1 MRTLTSTIFKLF
13 TAAFL
18 ALMLVACGGGGGG
31 GGDTGSSA
39 GVATGSVSVALTDKP
54 ADLSEIDQILVTIKA
69 VELFREDG
77 EKSTLYDGRPRG
89 PFDLLKLENE
99 SRPLAFRREVPVGT
113 YCKIR
118 LTLTDL
124 ELVFNT
130 GEPNFHPKL
139 PGNSKLDLN
148 ARDCFEVR
156 RGDTVYVQLDMDAR
170 SIHIVETKNG
180 TSYNFRPVVFIDAIT
195 RQFPG
200 KLVRLEEGVIRRL
213 DSGSGKFLLCG
224 FSYGDRINGDIDD
237 CMIITVN
244 RSTSAFDNVDD
255 DGINRT
261 TDGDAIPL
269 DELLVP
275 ERVGTEPVT
284 VVGKFDLDES
294 ADSEYPVLSALV
306 VELGGMLNLGGTV
319 TSGASDIRFNME
331 VDSGEGISTDGD
343 LPVALQPA
351 PAGGNGTKILNR
363 RGDPL
368 TTDAIIPPRT
378 VMVDGVLILPESDPD
393 YLNSALVIVD
403 TSDAIPAEMANG
415 TIVRLGENGFLLE
428 AGTFPCEDGTGS
440 FNASFDAETV
450 VYLASSSGSGFV
462 DTASLAVGQKV
473 DINGKCEATTLA
485 ADFIIITED

>member
-1 MRTLTSTIFKLF
+1 MKTMTSTVCNLF
-13 TAAFL
+13 TVAIM

-31 GGDTGSSA
+31 AGSSA
-39 GVATGSVSVALTDKP
+39 DGATGSVSIALTDKP

-99 SRPLAFRREVPVGT
+99 SRPLAFSREVPVGT

-130 GEPNFHPKL
+130 GEPSFHPKL

-200 KLVRLEEGVIRRL
+200 KLVRLEDGVIRRL
-213 DSGSGKFLLCG
+213 DSESGKFLLCG
-224 FSYGDRINGDIDD
+224 FAYGDRVNGDIDD

-244 RSTSAFDNVDD
+244 RDTSAFDNVDD

-275 ERVGTEPVT
+275 ERIGTEPVT
-284 VVGKFDLDES
+284 IVGKFDIDES
-294 ADSEYPVLSALV
+294 TDSEYPVLKALV
-306 VELGGMLNLGGTV
+306 VELGGILNLGGTV
-319 TSGASDIRFNME
+319 TKGASDLRFNME
-331 VDSGEGISTDGD
+331 VASGEGISTEGD
-343 LPVALQPA
+343 LPVALQAA

-363 RGDPL
+363 RGDSL
-368 TTDAIIPPRT
+368 TIDDIIPPRM
-378 VMVDGVLILPESDPD
+378 VMVDGVLILPETDPD

-403 TSDAIPAEMANG
+403 TSDGIPAEVANG
-415 TIVRLGENGFLLE
+415 RIVRLGENGFLLE
-428 AGTFPCEDGTGS
+428 AETFPCEDGAGS
-440 FNASFDAETV
+440 FNVSFDAETV
-450 VYLASSSGSGFV
+450 VYLASSSGGGFV
-462 DTASLAVGQKV
+462 DTDSLAVGQEV
-473 DINGKCEATTLA
+473 DINGKCSGLTLA

>member
-1 MRTLTSTIFKLF
+1 MRTLTSSICKLF
-13 TAAFL
+13 AAAFI
-18 ALMLVACGGGGGG
+18 ALMLFACGGSG
-31 GGDTGSSA
+31 GGDSGATDISSDGA
-39 GVATGSVSVALTDKP
+39 VGSVSIALTDKP

-89 PFDLLKLENE
+89 PYDLLKLENE
-99 SRPLAFRREVPVGT
+99 SRPLAFGREVPVGT

-118 LTLTDL
+118 LTLIDL

-139 PGNSKLDLN
+139 PGNNKLDLN

-200 KLVRLEEGVIRRL
+200 KLVRLEDGVIRRL
-213 DSGSGKFLLCG
+213 DSESGKFLLCG
-224 FSYGDRINGDIDD
+224 FSYGDRLNVDNDD

-244 RSTSAFDNVDD
+244 RDTSAFDNIDD

-284 VVGKFDLDES
+284 VVGKFDLNKS
-294 ADSEYPVLSALV
+294 ADSEYPVLNALV
-306 VELGGMLNLGGTV
+306 VELGGILNLGGTV

-331 VDSGEGISTDGD
+331 VDSGEGISTEGD
-343 LPVALQPA
+343 LPVALQAA
-351 PAGGNGTKILNR
+351 PVGGNGTKILNK
-363 RGDPL
+363 RGDSL
-368 TTDAIIPPRT
+368 TTDDIIPPRR
-378 VMVDGVLILPESDPD
+378 VMVDGVLILPDTNPD

-403 TSDAIPAEMANG
+403 TSVAIPAEVAKG
-415 TIVRLGENGFLLE
+415 TIVRLGESGFLLE
-428 AGTFPCEDGTGS
+428 ADTFPCEYGAGS
-440 FNASFDAETV
+440 FNVSFDAETV
-450 VYLASSSGSGFV
+450 VYLASSSGGGFV
-462 DTASLAVGQKV
+462 DTDSLAIGQEV
-473 DINGKCEATTLA
+473 DIYGKCDTTTLA
-485 ADFIIITED
+485 AEFIIITE

>member
-1 MRTLTSTIFKLF
+1 MRTLTSTICNLF
-13 TAAFL
+13 TAAYI
-18 ALMLVACGGGGGG
+18 ALILVACGGGGSGT
-31 GGDTGSSA
+31 DSSA
-39 GVATGSVSVALTDKP
+39 DGATGSVSIALTDKP

-77 EKSTLYDGRPRG
+77 EKSTLYDDRPRG

-99 SRPLAFRREVPVGT
+99 SRPLAFGREVPVGT

-130 GEPNFHPKL
+130 GEPSFHPKL

-156 RGDTVYVQLDMDAR
+156 RGDTVYIQLDMDAR

-195 RQFPG
+195 RQYPG
-200 KLVRLEEGVIRRL
+200 KLVRLEDGVIRRL
-213 DSGSGKFLLCG
+213 DSESGKFLLCG
-224 FSYGDRINGDIDD
+224 FSYGDRVNGDIED

-244 RSTSAFDNVDD
+244 RNTSAFDNVDD

-294 ADSEYPVLSALV
+294 ADSEYPVLNALV
-306 VELGGMLNLGGTV
+306 VELGGNLNLGGTV
-319 TSGASDIRFNME
+319 TSGASDLRFNME
-331 VDSGEGISTDGD
+331 VDSGEGISTEGD
-343 LPVALQPA
+343 LPVALQAA
-351 PAGGNGTKILNR
+351 PIGGNGTKILTM

-368 TTDAIIPPRT
+368 TSDDIIPSRA
-378 VMVDGVLILPESDPD
+378 VVVDGVLILPGTDPD

-403 TSDAIPAEMANG
+403 TSDAIPAKVATGAIEEM
-415 TIVRLGENGFLLE
+415 LENGFLLG
-428 AGTFPCEDGTGS
+428 ADTFPCEDGTGS
-440 FNASFDAETV
+440 FDVSFDAETV
-450 VYLASSSGSGFV
+450 VYLASSSGGGFV
-462 DTASLAVGQKV
+462 DTDSLAVGQEV

-485 ADFIIITED
+485 ADFIIITEKD